1 MFYLYAFI
9 GMFLQ
14 LFTLALILS
23 AVGFKYS
30 DVLNFKR
37 G

>member
-14 LFTLALILS
+14 LFALALILS
-23 AVGFKYS
+23 ALGIKYS
-30 DVLNFKR
+30 DVLSFKR

>member
-14 LFTLALILS
+14 LFVLVLILHRIEDQ
-23 AVGFKYS
+23 AQET
-30 DVLNFKR
+30 
-37 G
+37 